1 MKYYTED
8 HFWLEVIDGEA
19 TIGITGYGVRELG
32 DILSIRLPA
41 EGDDYIVGD
50 AFATVN
56 GCTVYAPISGT
67 VSSINEILDSEPAL
81 LNNSPEDKGWVCR
94 FEDFDITELDDM
106 LPVNAYD
113 KYLKTL

>member
-41 EGDDYIVGD
+41 EGMITLW
-50 AFATVN
+50 AMLLQPLTV
-56 GCTVYAPISGT
+56 VPYMRQSAAPSAAST
-67 VSSINEILDSEPAL
+67 
-81 LNNSPEDKGWVCR
+81 R
-94 FEDFDITELDDM
+94 FWIQSRLC
-106 LPVNAYD
+106 
-113 KYLKTL
+113 

>member
-8 HFWLEVIDGEA
+8 HLWIEINTDEA
-19 TIGITGYGVRELG
+19 IIGITEYGARELG
-32 DILSIRLPA
+32 DILSIRLPD

-50 AFATVN
+50 AFASIN

-67 VSSINEILDSEPAL
+67 VSGINEILDSDPAL
-81 LNNSPEDKGWVCR
+81 LNNSPEDKGWICR
-94 FEDFDITELDDM
+94 FEDFDASELDDM
-106 LPVNAYD
+106 LLADTYA